1 MVILNGSSHTAL
13 GVNVFCLKWDSIN
26 GGQKDFSANIEA
38 LPGGGSHVA
47 RLNFKTSCVGVYKC
61 LLLIVGFSVN
71 VAIWQWEVVS
81 CRNFILR
88 SVATFSAMSP
98 VGIYPGRASTL
109 VEHILLKHFQW
120 LVVSPL
126 VCRCVPDCHVR

>member
-1 MVILNGSSHTAL
+1 MFFVLNGIQLMEDRKISQQILRPCQGGGPMSPVRIL
-13 GVNVFCLKWDSIN
+13 KRLVSVFINACCLLS
-26 GGQKDFSANIEA
+26 A
-38 LPGGGSHVA
+38 LPSLSQFGSG
-47 RLNFKTSCVGVYKC
+47 RLSR
-61 LLLIVGFSVN
+61 
-71 VAIWQWEVVS
+71 
-81 CRNFILR
+81 RNFILR